1 MGSHSRK
8 RHLKMASPTGRNLET
23 ISGKLI
29 KVRVERENWFAGVIY
44 DGTRNVSISTSVPC
58 IPPIGSILTLKGEW
72 EDSLYG
78 KQFKAKSADIQIPD
92 TREGVLGFL
101 QTVPNIGEVR
111 ARLIVDRLGADAI
124 KKMVEDPTCIK
135 GIGGLG
141 VKQAEVAV
149 ADLRERKNMIES
161 EALLAEMGFGM
172 KLRQRIAKD
181 AGDNLRKMI
190 DENPYRLL
198 NIEGV
203 TFYHIDAWVLKTN
216 RMSTDDPMRVA
227 AVVVEAL
234 KKQEEFGHTWAD
246 AQTIIGG
253 AKKLNLA
260 RPVPYEALP
269 AGIQKAIAEEM
280 ITPVPNGFGL
290 RPLVAAED
298 NCFYKL
304 TGLLSANAELG
315 SIDLI
320 DPAQLAMLTSEQR
333 SAVDNAI
340 KNRVSGLTGG
350 PGTGKTFTSKT
361 ILAAFPNTSI
371 AVVAPTGKAAKRA
384 AEVTGYQA
392 STIHR
397 FIGRVKSALAADPPE
412 PIEKVIP
419 QVILVDE
426 ASMVDVKL
434 FSQLLTTVVMREDV
448 RIIIVGD
455 VDQLPSIGA
464 GRILGDLIECGKI
477 PFVRLTQVMRQAG
490 ESTIISNAYRINNGE
505 MPLTTTKEDW
515 LYGQATSGDREAEA
529 EQIIGWVKSF
539 MTKRVQKMGFDPI
552 KDVQILTGQ
561 RRTSLGTQ
569 NLNEIVREAL
579 NPPSVSKAEIRTK
592 DNVVLFREG
601 DKVMFTSNDY
611 ELGVVNGDQGII
623 TRIKDSKKVSEREV
637 EVLLDSGEKVVATNG
652 QIDDIVQAWVVTVH
666 KSQGSEY
673 PVVVTICHETM
684 SWALQRALFYTAV
697 TRGKKHVVVFGNDS
711 ALQKAVKGATPLR
724 MTRLGTELA
733 NWNQEAA

>member
-1 MGSHSRK
+1 
-8 RHLKMASPTGRNLET
+8 MAFSTNTNLES
-23 ISGKLI
+23 ISGKLVKI
-29 KVRVERENWFAGVIY
+29 RVERDNWFAGVIY
-44 DGTRNVSISTSVPC
+44 DGSCNVSISTPVPC
-58 IPPIGSILTLKGEW
+58 IPPIGSVLTLKGEW
-72 EDSLYG
+72 QDTQYG

-124 KKMVEDPTCIK
+124 KKMIEDPTCIK
-135 GIGGLG
+135 GIGGMG
-141 VKQAEVAV
+141 EKQAEVAV
-149 ADLRERKNMIES
+149 ADLRERKNMIET

-172 KLRQRIAKD
+172 KTRQRIAKD
-181 AGDNLRKMI
+181 FGDDLRQMI

-198 NIEGV
+198 NLDGV
-203 TFYHIDAWVLKTN
+203 TFYHVDSWVLKTG
-216 RMSTDDPMRVA
+216 RMSTDDPLRVA
-227 AVVVEAL
+227 AVIVEAL
-234 KKQEEFGHTWAD
+234 KKQAERGHTWAD
-246 AQTIIGG
+246 SQTIISG

-269 AGIQKAIAEEM
+269 AGIEKAIEENM
-280 ITPVPNGFGL
+280 VTPVPNGFGL
-290 RPLVAAED
+290 KPLVAAED

-304 TGLLSANAELG
+304 TGLLAKNAELG
-315 SIDLI
+315 SVELI
-320 DPAQLAMLTSEQR
+320 DPKQLTMLTSEQR
-333 SAVDNAI
+333 SAVENAI

-361 ILAAFPNTSI
+361 ILAAFPNSSI

-434 FSQLLTTVVMREDV
+434 MSQLLTTVVLREDA

-477 PFVRLTQVMRQAG
+477 QFVRLTQFMRQAG
-490 ESTIISNAYRINNGE
+490 ESKIVSNAYRINNGE
-505 MPLTTTKEDW
+505 MPDNDPTEKGDW
-515 LYGQATSGDREAEA
+515 LYGQAVSGDRDEEAQ
-529 EQIIGWVKSF
+529 QIINWVTAF

-561 RRTSLGTQ
+561 RRTALGTQ
-569 NLNEIVREAL
+569 NLNNIVREAL
-579 NPPSVSKAEIRTK
+579 NPPSISKAEIRAK
-592 DNVVLFREG
+592 DNVTVIFREG
-601 DKVMFTSNDY
+601 DKVMFTANDY
-611 ELGVVNGDQGII
+611 DLGVVNGDQGII

-637 EVLLDSGEKVVATNG
+637 EVLLDSGETVVAVNG

-684 SWALQRALFYTAV
+684 SWALQRALLYTAV
-697 TRGKKHVVVFGNDS
+697 TRGKQHVVVFGNDS

-724 MTRLGTELA
+724 MTRLGSELA
-733 NWNQEAA
+733 NWKQEAV

>member
-1 MGSHSRK
+1 
-8 RHLKMASPTGRNLET
+8 MASPTKSNSSLESV
-23 ISGKLI
+23 SGKLVRI
-29 KVRVERENWFAGVIY
+29 KVERDNWFAGVIY
-44 DGTRNVSISTSVPC
+44 DGTRNVSISTPVPC
-58 IPPIGSILTLKGEW
+58 IPPIGSVLTLKGAW
-72 EDSLYG
+72 EDTQYG

-124 KKMVEDPTCIK
+124 KKMIEDPNCIK
-135 GIGGLG
+135 GIGGMG
-141 VKQAEVAV
+141 EKQAEVAV
-149 ADLRERKNMIES
+149 ADLKERKNMIEA
-161 EALLAEMGFGM
+161 EAILAEMGFGM
-172 KLRQRIAKD
+172 KTRQRIAKD
-181 AGDNLRKMI
+181 IGDDLRKTI

-198 NIEGV
+198 NLEGV
-203 TFYHIDAWVLKTN
+203 TFYHVDSWVLKTN
-216 RMSTDDPMRVA
+216 RMSTDDPLRVA
-227 AVVVEAL
+227 AVIVEAL
-234 KKQEEFGHTWAD
+234 KKQAERGHTWAD
-246 AQTIIGG
+246 AQTIVGG

-269 AGIQKAIAEEM
+269 AGIDKAIEENM
-280 ITPVPNGFGL
+280 VTPVPNGFGL
-290 RPLVAAED
+290 KPIVQAED

-304 TGLLSANAELG
+304 TDLLSANCELG
-315 SIDLI
+315 SVDLI

-340 KNRVSGLTGG
+340 QNRVSGLTGG

-361 ILAAFPNTSI
+361 ILAAFPNSSI

-384 AEVTGYQA
+384 AEVTGYPA

-426 ASMVDVKL
+426 TSMVDVKL
-434 FSQLLTTVVMREDV
+434 FSQFLTTVTLREDV

-464 GRILGDLIECGKI
+464 GRILGDLIECGKV

-490 ESTIISNAYRINNGE
+490 ESKIVSNAYRINNGE
-505 MPLTTTKEDW
+505 MPDNDPTDKNDW
-515 LYGQATSGDREAEA
+515 LYGQATSGDREEEA
-529 EQIIGWVKSF
+529 QQIINWVKAF

-561 RRTSLGTQ
+561 RRTALGTQ
-569 NLNEIVREAL
+569 NLNDIVREAL
-579 NPPSVSKAEIRTK
+579 NPPSVRKAEIRSK
-592 DNVVLFREG
+592 DGKTVIFREG
-601 DKVMFTSNDY
+601 DKVMFTANDY
-611 ELGVVNGDQGII
+611 DLGVVNGDQGII
-623 TRIKDSKKVSEREV
+623 TRIKDSKKISEREV
-637 EVLLDSGEKVVATNG
+637 EVLLDSGETVVAQNG

-724 MTRLGTELA
+724 MTRLGSELA
-733 NWNQEAA
+733 KWEQEAA